1 MNKIIDFQKVIPDRQ
16 FNGSRLE
23 MARVYRG
30 IGAKELAEN
39 IGVNRQTI
47 SMYENSKLT
56 NPEIATLQKIS
67 NELHFPVKFFL
78 ENCPIEIKDSPTYFR
93 SLLTTGK
100 RYHKE
105 QEAKLQL
112 IKIIYEYLSEYLTFQ
127 PTNLPVID
135 KDADIEDIASALRDC
150 WGLGRKPIDNLVYK
164 AESNGLIVIDFDSSS
179 GDVDAFS
186 HKVYTNNR
194 ETFLIGYSRNKCTA
208 ARIHFDIA
216 HELGHILLHDW
227 DQSIENIEKEDF
239 KELEQEAH
247 SFASAFLLPRDE
259 FIADIGKYAGNL
271 AYYVEMKK
279 RWKVSISA
287 MIRRSFNLGLISSDE
302 YQRLMRNMQKQGIK
316 KIEPLDDK
324 LVTAKPSLL
333 REAVNILLNQNVVTP
348 NEFLDEL
355 SSDYGLTIYPDEL
368 ENLLGLK
375 KGTFDTQAPPPKV
388 NLELKK

>member
-1 MNKIIDFQKVIPDRQ
+1 MNKIIDFQKAIPERQ
-16 FNGSRLE
+16 FNSSRLE
-23 MARVYRG
+23 IARVYRG
-30 IGAKELAEN
+30 IGAKELAES

-47 SMYENSKLT
+47 SMYENNKLT
-56 NPEIATLQKIS
+56 NPEMATLQKIS

-78 ENCPIEIKDSPTYFR
+78 ESCPIDIKKSPTYFR

-105 QEAKLQL
+105 QEAKLEL
-112 IKIIYEYLSEYLTFQ
+112 IKIIYEYLSEYLTFK
-127 PTNLPVID
+127 PLNLPAID
-135 KDADIEDIASALRDC
+135 KCADIEEIALALRDC
-150 WGLGRKPIDNLVYK
+150 WGLGRKPIDNLVYR

-186 HKVYTNNR
+186 HRVYTDDKD
-194 ETFLIGYSRNKCTA
+194 TFLIGYSRNKCTA

-227 DQSIENIEKEDF
+227 NQNIENIEKEDF

-247 SFASAFLLPRDE
+247 NFASAFLLPKDE

-271 AYYVEMKK
+271 AFYVEMKK

-287 MIRRSFNLGLISSDE
+287 MIRRSFNLNLINSDE

-333 REAVNILLNQNVVTP
+333 REAVNILLSQNVVSP

-375 KGTFDTQAPPPKV
+375 KGTFDTQVPPPKV